1 MRSRRELIRDVAMPS
16 DPLNSPT
23 GNPVSAPQDDL
34 SSVSEKAPDAV
45 LRAVNHA
52 AEHFLKSTDWREPL
66 PEVLERLG
74 RALGADRVCVFEN
87 HTGPDG
93 ARLSARLFEWAAPG
107 VASRFGIPEFQN
119 VSWADAA
126 WRRLGEMLSR
136 GESFGGPVNALPPVE
151 RVSLERQGVGSILI
165 VPLFSDS
172 EWWGFLGIDDRRVD
186 RAWSAEDCNAL
197 KTAAGIL
204 GAARGRQR
212 AEEALRRREADAR
225 ALFDAIPDWMI
236 QIRRDG
242 ALMNFLGREE
252 DLRRLSPEGLEGK
265 TIRDLLPELPARLVL
280 ESIKQTLLTGEARTL
295 ECCFPKM
302 PGRYF
307 ELRFGPCG
315 DAAALVLIRDI
326 TERKQAEE
334 ALRAGEARFRIASQC
349 ASDLIYEWDMLKD
362 RLEWFGN
369 IHERLG
375 YSPEELPRSSR
386 AWELI
391 IHPEDYP
398 RVRQARENHL
408 ATGEPFFEEYRVVRK
423 DGQIEYWTDS
433 GTAVASE
440 TGPPCVWIGA
450 NTDITER
457 KRAEEALGKTEDLY
471 RRVIRQTGGVPYHRE
486 FAHAWYE
493 FLGEGIEKLTGFTPQ
508 ELTGPVFSSRVRRI
522 DYFGPEK
529 ELSHLERLE
538 LGRRGRIPF
547 WRADYLFEKKNGE
560 LIWLSDVSVHII
572 APTGEAL
579 GALGILTDITE
590 RKQSEEA
597 LRESEQQYRLLIENV
612 NDGIVISQN
621 EYFVFF
627 NRRFAE
633 MLGYA
638 PEELK
643 RKNFREIYTPE
654 SIEILMKRKE
664 QRDRGEEVSPR
675 YETVFRRK
683 DGTRIHVEANVR
695 VFHYKD
701 SPATFAVIRDATERK
716 RLEEQLRQA
725 QKMEA
730 VGQLAGGIAHDFNNL
745 LTGILGN
752 LNLARLDA
760 GEELQPMLEE
770 AERAGQRAA
779 ELIRQLLAFSRKSTA
794 MLQATDLGA
803 IMEEVAVMARKTFDR
818 RIEIVLHRQEP
829 LSFIWADP
837 GQIHQVLLNLC
848 VNARDA
854 VEAVA
859 TPFPSYVPRITLTA
873 ENILIQEE
881 YCLAHSEARQGRF
894 VLVSVS
900 DTGVG
905 IDEESQTHIF
915 EPFYTTKQIGKGT
928 GLGLATVYGIVKQH
942 GGWINLYSEIGK
954 GSTFKIYLPAV
965 AEAPTTPPGEKKM
978 EQMPGGTETILIVDD
993 EAYIRRLGRRILE
1006 RLGYSILEAADGRE
1020 AIEFYSRGEVSI
1032 DLAIL
1037 DLSMPHLTGI
1047 ETLMQIKGIQP
1058 QARVILSSGY
1068 ARNGG
1073 GDLPERAA
1081 GTAYI
1086 LKPYRPADLARTVR
1100 QVLDAPPDSTPA
1112 S

>member
-1 MRSRRELIRDVAMPS
+1 MRS
-16 DPLNSPT
+16 DPLKINTDHSLSRRDD
-23 GNPVSAPQDDL
+23 GAPEAAEAYTE
-34 SSVSEKAPDAV
+34 SI
-45 LRAVNHA
+45 LRAVNYA
-52 AEHFLKSTDWREPL
+52 AGRFLQSVNWRESL

-74 RALGADRVCVFEN
+74 RATRADRVYLFEN
-87 HTGPDG
+87 HAGPEG
-93 ARLSARLFEWAAPG
+93 ERLCSQRFEWTAPG
-107 VASRFGIPEFQN
+107 IPPQRDNPALQAASWNDP
-119 VSWADAA
+119 A
-126 WRRLGEMLSR
+126 WSALGERLAR
-136 GESFGGPVNALPPVE
+136 GEFFGGLVKTLPPIE
-151 RVSLERQGVGSILI
+151 REFLAHQGIRSILI
-165 VPLFSDS
+165 VPVFSDS
-172 EWWGFLGIDDRRVD
+172 AWWGFIGFDDCRQD
-186 RAWSAEDCNAL
+186 RAWSEADCHAL
-197 KTAAGIL
+197 KTAADIA
-204 GAARGRQR
+204 GAALARQR
-212 AEEALRRREADAR
+212 AEDALRRSEANTR
-225 ALFDAIPDWMI
+225 ALLDAIPDGMI
-236 QIRRDG
+236 QIHRDG
-242 ALMNFLGREE
+242 TLMNFLGREE
-252 DLRRLSPEGLEGK
+252 DLRRLTPEGLEGK

-280 ESIKQTLLTGEARTL
+280 ESIKQTLLTSEARTL
-295 ECCFPKM
+295 ECRFPKM
-302 PGRYF
+302 PGRFF

-315 DAAALVLIRDI
+315 DDAALALIRDS
-326 TERKQAEE
+326 TERKQTEE

-362 RLEWFGN
+362 HLEWFGN

-375 YSPEELPRSSR
+375 YAPGELPQSST

-398 RVRQARENHL
+398 RIRQAREDHL

-423 DGQIEYWTDS
+423 DGQIQYWTDS

-440 TGPPCVWIGA
+440 TGPASLWIGA

-508 ELTGPVFSSRVRRI
+508 ELTGPVFSSRVRRV

-701 SPATFAVIRDATERK
+701 TPATFAVIRDATERK

-794 MLQATDLGA
+794 MPQATDLAA
-803 IMEEVAVMARKTFDR
+803 IMAEVAAMARKTFDR
-818 RIEIVLHRQEP
+818 RIEIVSHCQDSLYF
-829 LSFIWADP
+829 LWADP

-854 VEAVA
+854 VEAVETTNPA
-859 TPFPSYVPRITLTA
+859 HVPRITLAA
-873 ENILIQEE
+873 ENILLRED
-881 YCLAHSEARQGRF
+881 YCLEHSEARQGRF

-942 GGWINLYSEIGK
+942 GGWINLYSVVGK
-954 GSTFKIYLPAV
+954 GSTFKLYLPAI
-965 AEAPTTPPGEKKM
+965 AEAPATPSGEKNI
-978 EQMPGGTETILIVDD
+978 EQMPGGTETILLVDD

-1006 RLGYSILEAADGRE
+1006 RLGYTILEATDGCE
-1020 AIEFYSRGEVSI
+1020 AVELYGRGDKRI

-1037 DLSMPHLTGI
+1037 DLSMPRLSGV

-1058 QARVILSSGY
+1058 DAKVILSSGY
-1068 ARNGG
+1068 ARNGNEE
-1073 GDLPERAA
+1073 LPERAA

-1100 QVLDAPPDSTPA
+1100 RVLDARENSQPVP
-1112 S
+1112 